1 MFLLTSFLPGRW
13 DCDDCVV
20 IGPCSIGT
28 LHLKAFHAHL
38 CTHINELLERL
49 CKGTR
54 MSARD
59 VFRMVCSDE
68 QPTPH
73 EAHASDFMGACC
85 TWPTMDCPAAK
96 RWAQHADALLC
107 ALMVLIHIDGGE
119 KWKTVR
125 VGTGMRQEVQGG
137 WITKIQKLHDVG
149 AEGAE
154 GAHTLG

>member
-1 MFLLTSFLPGRW
+1 
-13 DCDDCVV
+13 
-20 IGPCSIGT
+20 
-28 LHLKAFHAHL
+28 
-38 CTHINELLERL
+38 
-49 CKGTR
+49 
-54 MSARD
+54 
-59 VFRMVCSDE
+59 
-68 QPTPH
+68 
-73 EAHASDFMGACC
+73 
-85 TWPTMDCPAAK
+85 MDCPAAK